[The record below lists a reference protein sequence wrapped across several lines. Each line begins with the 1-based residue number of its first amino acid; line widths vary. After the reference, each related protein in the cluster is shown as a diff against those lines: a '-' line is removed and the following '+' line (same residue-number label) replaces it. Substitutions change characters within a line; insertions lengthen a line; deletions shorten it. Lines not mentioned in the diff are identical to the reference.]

1 MELKDFEGALK
12 RLEKIVSKL
21 EAGELSLE
29 DSVKLFEE
37 GMEISSFCGKK
48 LDDAERRVEIL
59 LKRADG
65 ELSEEAFEPAGQ
77 GQAQEGE

>member
-12 RLEKIVSKL
+12 RLEEIVTKL

-37 GMEISSFCGKK
+37 GMEISRFCGKK